1 MIILFGGEKGG
12 TGKTS
17 LAVNLAAMRARA
29 GYDVLLVDADRQE
42 SAAAWSAVRDQAGV
56 EPRVPVVQKFGS
68 SLAQEVKGLAEK
80 YQDVIIDTGGRDSTE
95 LRAALVVA
103 DRFFVPIRP
112 SQFDLWALEKVTGL
126 VEECRPINP
135 NLEAIVLVNLA
146 STHPR
151 VEESAETREYL
162 DELDGVSLARTV
174 LRERIAFRKAARE
187 GLAVVELRPADPK
200 AAAELESLYAE
211 VFNG

>member
-174 LRERIAFRKAARE
+174 LRERIAFRKAARD

-200 AAAELESLYAE
+200 ATAEMESLYAE

>member
-17 LAVNLAAMRARA
+17 LTVNLAAMRARA

-112 SQFDLWALEKVTGL
+112 SQFDLWALEKVTVL

-151 VEESAETREYL
+151 VEELAETREYL

-174 LRERIAFRKAARE
+174 LRERIAFRRAARD

-200 AAAELESLYAE
+200 ATAEMESLYAE

>member
-42 SAAAWSAVRDQAGV
+42 SAASWSAVRDQAGV

-151 VEESAETREYL
+151 VEELAETREYL

-174 LRERIAFRKAARE
+174 LRERIAFRKAARD

-200 AAAELESLYAE
+200 AAAEMESLYAE

>member
-17 LAVNLAAMRARA
+17 LTVNLAAMRARA

>member
-42 SAAAWSAVRDQAGV
+42 SAASWSAVRDQAGV

-112 SQFDLWALEKVTGL
+112 SQFDLWALEKVTVL

-151 VEESAETREYL
+151 VEELAETREYL
-162 DELDGVSLARTV
+162 NELAGVSLARTV
-174 LRERIAFRKAARE
+174 LRERIAFRRAARD

-200 AAAELESLYAE
+200 AAAEMESLYAE